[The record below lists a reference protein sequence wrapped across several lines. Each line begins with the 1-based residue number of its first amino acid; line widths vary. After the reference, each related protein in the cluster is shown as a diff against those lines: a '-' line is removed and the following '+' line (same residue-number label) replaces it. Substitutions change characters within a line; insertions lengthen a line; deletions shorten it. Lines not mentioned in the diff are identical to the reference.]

1 MVQNPMKIKG
11 EFVVRQVMDHVVAI
25 PVGSTALQLNGMIM
39 LNDVSKIIWDCL
51 TAGSTVEAI
60 TQAVTQ
66 HFEVS
71 EAEAKA
77 DALEF
82 LDELRRLKLLDEES
96 EQ

>member
-1 MVQNPMKIKG
+1 MKLQG

-39 LNDVSKIIWDCL
+39 LNDVSNIIWDCL
-51 TAGSTVEAI
+51 TAETSVETI

-71 EAEAKA
+71 EEEAKA
-77 DALEF
+77 DVVEF
-82 LDELRRLKLLDEES
+82 LDKLRQLKLLDEES
-96 EQ
+96 ER

>member
-1 MVQNPMKIKG
+1 MKLQG

-39 LNDVSKIIWDCL
+39 LNDVSNIIWDCL
-51 TAGSTVEAI
+51 TAETSVEAI

-77 DALEF
+77 DVVEF
-82 LDELRRLKLLDEES
+82 LDKLRQLKLLDEES
-96 EQ
+96 ER